1 MDKNKYEPV
10 LIRIDRDGKWYL
22 DPKFL
27 LESNRSN
34 LNLDKLNKEVAPI
47 QAKDSN
53 NLIDLST
60 HKTVERIDVVFPILH
75 GPYG

>member
-1 MDKNKYEPV
+1 
-10 LIRIDRDGKWYL
+10 
-22 DPKFL
+22 